1 MGLILTAQAFEENQR
16 LTLIDQTDLQ
26 IIISLL
32 KKIDEDE
39 SIDINN
45 HTLVNTVIYLADDC
59 LTGDDNRYNIE
70 CVKKAGFDVF
80 AGEQDRFG
88 LLTGCIQLKRG
99 IIVFG

>member
-1 MGLILTAQAFEENQR
+1 MSQNE
-16 LTLIDQTDLQ
+16 TDLQ

-39 SIDINN
+39 SIDVNN
-45 HTLVNTVIYLADDC
+45 HTLVNTVIYLADEC
-59 LTGDDNRYNIE
+59 LTGDDNHYNIE

-88 LLTGCIQLKRG
+88 WLTGCIQLKRG